1 MNDQWIEKIR
11 VFSGE
16 QHPKACGCDHKLQ
29 NTGAVFYQSLG
40 LLQCAICGGW
50 QVIRKPIE

>member
-1 MNDQWIEKIR
+1 MNDQLIEKVR

-16 QHPKACGCDHKLQ
+16 QHPKVCGCDHKLQ
-29 NTGAVFYQSLG
+29 NTRAVFYQSIG